1 MPSYWFWIN
10 QSDRLS
16 WPVWPETGL
25 TAVNAEDN
33 NSAKT
38 LDQDIKAEATGWGGC
53 LSWHIWGILVVVQ
66 KRNFRRL
73 AFNYILI
80 DDELYRPIVED
91 FLLKCVDLDQ
101 NHVAMGEVHE
111 GIFETH

>member
-1 MPSYWFWIN
+1 M
-10 QSDRLS
+10 
-16 WPVWPETGL
+16 
-25 TAVNAEDN
+25 
-33 NSAKT
+33 
-38 LDQDIKAEATGWGGC
+38 
-53 LSWHIWGILVVVQ
+53 Q
-66 KRNFRRL
+66 KRNFQRL

-101 NHVAMGEVHE
+101 THVAMGEVHE